1 MKKKL
6 ITLLVLL
13 TLIIPIVSACNTD
26 DTEEVKKEEDESI
39 AVEVEKLKKDT
50 ISNQITLSGR
60 VTPLKEMM
68 IVPEFREDVEDIKVT
83 LGKSVEKGDILFSTK
98 NDEDIKEIKSPVD
111 GKVAAIN
118 IKEGDLTPNAG
129 PSMVIVADE
138 NPMTISINVTE
149 NLINQLFIGKNVEVN
164 IDALEKE
171 ELKGIIASINT
182 VPNERTGQYSGN
194 IILDEELNNIK
205 PGMTAS
211 VIINT
216 DIKEDV
222 LVVKSEAVLEDGE
235 RKVVFIEKDEKA
247 VEKEVKTGMD
257 TGFFTEIISGLKE
270 GDNIIVKGQNYV
282 EDGSEVETVR
292 GEK

>member
-6 ITLLVLL
+6 IILLVLL
-13 TLIIPIVSACNTD
+13 VLIIPIVSACSTN
-26 DTEEVKKEEDESI
+26 DTEEVKKEDKNI
-39 AVEVEKLKKDT
+39 AIEVEKLKKDT

-60 VTPLKEMM
+60 ITPLKEMM
-68 IVPEFREDVEDIKVT
+68 IVPEFREDVEDIDVT

-98 NDEDIKEIKSPVD
+98 KDEDIKEIKSPVD

-118 IKEGDLTPNAG
+118 IKEGDLTPNVG

-149 NLINQLFIGKNVEVN
+149 NLINQLFIGKNVEVD

-171 ELKGIIASINT
+171 GLKGTIASINT
-182 VPNERTGQYSGN
+182 MPNEGTSQYSAN
-194 IILDEELNNIK
+194 IVLDEELNNIK

-211 VIINT
+211 VIIDT
-216 DIKEDV
+216 DIKENI
-222 LVVKSEAVLEDGE
+222 LVVKSEAILEDGE
-235 RKVVFIEKDEKA
+235 RKVVFIEKDGKA
-247 VEKEVKTGMD
+247 IEKEIKTGMD
-257 TGFFTEIISGLKE
+257 TGFFTEITSGLTE